1 MRSILGLEKNEL
13 VEKKSRFI
21 ALLYH
26 VETTDEV
33 SEILEKVRK
42 DYPNANH
49 YTYAYILDEFHQKA
63 SDDSEPTRTAG
74 YPILEVLKNNELND
88 CLLIVI
94 RYFGGTLLGSGG
106 LIRAYSK
113 SASQVVSQAILTKK
127 TTTFTCKVTC
137 GYDFLGNLDKI
148 IRENTHLIEVKYDQE
163 VEFYFQVTQ
172 DKFPVIKSE
181 IFNNNNYQDRLDIIE
196 ETENYSRIDY

>member
-26 VETTDEV
+26 VETIDEV
-33 SEILEKVRK
+33 SKILEKVRK

-49 YTYAYILDEFHQKA
+49 YTYAYILDEYHQKA
-63 SDDSEPTRTAG
+63 SDDGEPTRTAG

-137 GYDFLGNLDKI
+137 GYDFLGSLDKI
-148 IRENTHLIEVKYDQE
+148 IRENTDLIEVKYDQE
-163 VEFYFQVTQ
+163 VEFYFQIRQ